1 MCDSKVLL
9 VLAILLPIERNNLS
23 LVQGISGKIW
33 LSRRY
38 NKVYKTT
45 SVAINALS
53 SDEMETTASTD
64 IEYMNL
70 TCKIHSTKDENFPQ
84 FSTAQKGVDSSF
96 LIAFN
101 MIGIV
106 TSLIVLRK

>member
-1 MCDSKVLL
+1 MRDSKVLI
-9 VLAILLPIERNNLS
+9 VLAILLPIERNNLT

-33 LSRRY
+33 LSRRH

-45 SVAINALS
+45 SVVMNVLP
-53 SDEMETTASTD
+53 SDKMETTASTD

-96 LIAFN
+96 LIAYT
-101 MIGIV
+101 MIGILI
-106 TSLIVLRK
+106 SLILLRK

>member
-1 MCDSKVLL
+1 MRDSKVLI
-9 VLAILLPIERNNLS
+9 VLAILLPIERNNLT

-33 LSRRY
+33 LSRRH

-45 SVAINALS
+45 SVVMNVLP
-53 SDEMETTASTD
+53 SDKMETTASTD

-70 TCKIHSTKDENFPQ
+70 TCKIHSTKDENFPK
-84 FSTAQKGVDSSF
+84 FSTAQKVVDSSF
-96 LIAFN
+96 LIAYS

>member
-45 SVAINALS
+45 SLDMNALS
-53 SDEMETTASTD
+53 SDEMETTD

-70 TCKIHSTKDENFPQ
+70 TCKILSTKDENFPQ

-106 TSLIVLRK
+106 ISLIVIRK

>member
-1 MCDSKVLL
+1 MCDSKVLI

-45 SVAINALS
+45 SVAMTVLS
-53 SDEMETTASTD
+53 SDEMETTASND

-106 TSLIVLRK
+106 TSLIVIRK

>member
-45 SVAINALS
+45 SEVMNVLS
-53 SDEMETTASTD
+53 GDEMDTTASTD
-64 IEYMNL
+64 INNINS
-70 TCKIHSTKDENFPQ
+70 TCNVNSNKDKSLPEFSAATKE
-84 FSTAQKGVDSSF
+84 VYSSI
-96 LIAFN
+96 LIAYCL
-101 MIGIV
+101 IGIGI
-106 TSLIVLRK
+106 SLTVLRK